1 MSTSATSSFSIGNGS
16 TSFGGD
22 GPAMGRLPS
31 ASVSPTTYSYT
42 LAREVDPYHPAKSI
56 VGREEQNMMSVCAM
70 PQYKTTSPEELRLAW
85 YIHKGPQHSRDTMD
99 LGGVHLNGPA
109 VRDWERQLSVLQDD
123 IPDRSPAMSTAS
135 LSTLRAPSPALTTS
149 SGSTIKA
156 SSFPRD
162 GRVTPAASDFGTPVL
177 TSTAAFVSSQT
188 PSSSRGKE
196 REREEAQA
204 PVKSFAALSLR
215 TGEPSTPANNV
226 TGGLWGR
233 PAASSS
239 NSDSS
244 MIPPSPAAER
254 YPSIDR
260 AEREWEAAIHD
271 ARQKK
276 ALLAQA
282 RAAYD
287 LAVSLEKAK
296 FKAYSEARL
305 KFDT

>member
-22 GPAMGRLPS
+22 GPAMGQLPS
-31 ASVSPTTYSYT
+31 ASVSRTTYSYT

-56 VGREEQNMMSVCAM
+56 IGREEQNMMSVCAM

-85 YIHKGPQHSRDTMD
+85 YIHKSPQHSRDTMD
-99 LGGVHLNGPA
+99 LGGVHLNGTA

-123 IPDRSPAMSTAS
+123 IPDRPPAMSTAS

-162 GRVTPAASDFGTPVL
+162 GRVTPASSEFGTPVL
-177 TSTAAFVSSQT
+177 TSTGLPAAFGSSQT
-188 PSSSRGKE
+188 PSSRSKEKE
-196 REREEAQA
+196 REQS

-271 ARQKK
+271 ARHKK

-296 FKAYSEARL
+296 FKAYSEARM

>member
-1 MSTSATSSFSIGNGS
+1 MSTTASSFSIGNGN

-22 GPAMGRLPS
+22 GPAMGRLPG

-42 LAREVDPYHPAKSI
+42 LAREVDPYYPAKSI
-56 VGREEQNMMSVCAM
+56 IGKEGEEQIMMNISAM
-70 PQYKTTSPEELRLAW
+70 PQYKKTSPEELRLAW
-85 YIHKGPQHSRDTMD
+85 YIHKGPQHSRDTGGMSLAGVD
-99 LGGVHLNGPA
+99 LNATA

-135 LSTLRAPSPALTTS
+135 LSTIRAPSPALTTS

-156 SSFPRD
+156 SSFPRN
-162 GRVTPAASDFGTPVL
+162 GPITPAASEFGTPVL
-177 TSTAAFVSSQT
+177 TSTGLPEFGSSQT
-188 PSSSRGKE
+188 PSSKGKE
-196 REREEAQA
+196 KEREEA
-204 PVKSFAALSLR
+204 
-215 TGEPSTPANNV
+215 PA
-226 TGGLWGR
+226 
-233 PAASSS
+233 
-239 NSDSS
+239 
-244 MIPPSPAAER
+244 PSPAAER
-254 YPSIDR
+254 YPSIDK

-296 FKAYSEARL
+296 FKAYSEVRM